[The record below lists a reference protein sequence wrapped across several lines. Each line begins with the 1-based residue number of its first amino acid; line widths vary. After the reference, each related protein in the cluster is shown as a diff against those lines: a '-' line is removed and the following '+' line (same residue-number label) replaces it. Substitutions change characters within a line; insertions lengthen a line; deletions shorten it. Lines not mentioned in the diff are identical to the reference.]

1 MKTLLIMRHAKSSW
15 KDLNLQDHDRP
26 LNKRGKHDAL
36 LMGKLL
42 RNQGTSLDLVVS
54 STALRAQTTANLFA
68 KAFRYEGESVLEG
81 SVYRAQP
88 IDILNLLSKYSDK
101 YGSILLVGHNPTVA
115 GVIEMLTASPGIT
128 MATCTLAHLTLTI
141 DSWAEI
147 NRKQPVIGK
156 LVNLWAPKELFY

>member
-1 MKTLLIMRHAKSSW
+1 MKTLFIMRHAKSSW

-26 LNKRGKHDAL
+26 LNKRGRHDAL

-42 RNQGTSLDLVVS
+42 RNERMSFDLIIS
-54 STALRAQTTANLFA
+54 STALRAKTTSNLFA
-68 KAFRYEGESVLEG
+68 KAFRYEVEIVLEG
-81 SVYRAQP
+81 LIYRAQP

-101 YGSILLVGHNPTVA
+101 YSSILLVGHNPTVE
-115 GVIEMLTASPGIT
+115 GVVEMLTASPGIT